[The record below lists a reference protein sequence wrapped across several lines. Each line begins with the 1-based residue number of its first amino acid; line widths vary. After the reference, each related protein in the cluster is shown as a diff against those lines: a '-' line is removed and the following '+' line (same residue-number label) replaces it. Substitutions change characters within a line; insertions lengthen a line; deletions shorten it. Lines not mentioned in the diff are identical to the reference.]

1 MKILSWYSNLL
12 SKNPYK
18 TKVITSFIIMGAGDV
33 ICQLLENKNK
43 KSKNTINLK
52 RTLKQASFAFLLTPY
67 LHFQYNVII
76 PKYFAVGKYQIL
88 KIILYDQ
95 TVNAVVCISAFFLY
109 MDFLNKEG
117 VFNIKTDQ
125 SNDQFYEK
133 LKVGLIGNYKIWPF
147 ASLANFTIIPIHYR
161 VFFANIVGLFWNI
174 YLSYLQNV
182 LCVDKKI

>member
-1 MKILSWYSNLL
+1 MSEEIYIYYLIMKILSWYSNLL

-88 KIILYDQ
+88 KIISLRSDCKCSCMY
-95 TVNAVVCISAFFLY
+95 ISFL
-109 MDFLNKEG
+109 F
-117 VFNIKTDQ
+117 
-125 SNDQFYEK
+125 
-133 LKVGLIGNYKIWPF
+133 
-147 ASLANFTIIPIHYR
+147 
-161 VFFANIVGLFWNI
+161 I
-174 YLSYLQNV
+174 YGFP
-182 LCVDKKI
+182 

>member
-1 MKILSWYSNLL
+1 MNIISWYSNLL
-12 SKNPYK
+12 SKRPYS

-33 ICQLLENKNK
+33 ICQLLENKKAKSNK
-43 KSKNTINLK
+43 TINLK
-52 RTLKQASFAFLLTPY
+52 RTLKQASFSFLLTPY

-76 PKYFAVGKYQIL
+76 PKYFAVGSYKII

-95 TVNAVVCISAFFLY
+95 TVNAVVCILGFFLY
-109 MDFLNKEG
+109 MDFLNREG
-117 VFNIKTDQ
+117 VFKTSSNQ

-133 LKVGLIGNYKIWPF
+133 FKVGLIGNYKIWPL
-147 ASLANFTIIPIHYR
+147 SQVVNFTIIPPHYR

-182 LCVDKKI
+182 HCVDKRI